1 MNDTIAAAATPLGP
15 SAIGILRLS
24 GPGAVE
30 AVDRVFTPFR
40 GGPMRAR
47 PDRML
52 VYGAFRD
59 REGRVIDHCLAAV
72 SRGPHSYTGEDTAE
86 LQCHGSPTALTMG
99 LEALFQAGARQARP
113 GEFTQRAFLNGKLD
127 LTRTEAVA
135 DLIHAETP
143 AAVRQ
148 AAGQLGGA
156 LAREVN
162 GIYGALADLCA
173 HFHAVLDYP
182 DEDIE
187 PFEAE
192 ELSAALSGA
201 AQRLDGLAAT
211 YQRGRLLNEGVPCAI
226 VGRPNAGKSTL
237 FNALLGYERA
247 IVTAIPGTTRDT
259 VEERVSFGG
268 VLLRLID
275 TAGLRDADDEVERLG
290 VERSRAA
297 LERAELILAVVD
309 ASGGAVR
316 EDMDILRAVEET
328 GKPWIFVAAKKDLT
342 RNSRSVGCVIGSDSG
357 PAVLVGPASALSAS
371 VELSAKTGEGM
382 DKLER
387 AVAALF
393 PPDGGEQAGALL
405 TNARQAEAAGR
416 ARAAVERG
424 ALALQAGLSP
434 DAVVADVE
442 EAMSAL
448 GELTGR
454 TVREDV
460 TARIFERFCVG
471 K

>member
-1 MNDTIAAAATPLGP
+1 MNDTIAAIATPLTP

-24 GPGAVE
+24 GPGAIE
-30 AVDRVFTPFR
+30 AVDAVFSPFH
-40 GGPMRAR
+40 GGPMRSR
-47 PDRML
+47 PDRTL
-52 VYGAFRD
+52 VYGALHD
-59 REGRVIDHCLAAV
+59 REGAVIDHCLCTV
-72 SRGPHSYTGEDTAE
+72 SRAPHSYTGEDTAE
-86 LQCHGSPTALTMG
+86 LQCHGSPAALALG
-99 LEALFQAGARQARP
+99 LEALFAAGARQAKP
-113 GEFTQRAFLNGKLD
+113 GEFTRRAFLNGKLD

-135 DLIHAETP
+135 DLIHAETS

-156 LAREVN
+156 LADVVD
-162 GIYGALADLCA
+162 GIYDGLTNLCA

-187 PFEAE
+187 PFEIA
-192 ELSAALSGA
+192 ELSQALESSAGA
-201 AQRLDGLAAT
+201 LDRLAAT
-211 YQRGRLLNEGVPCAI
+211 YRRGRLLNEGVPCAI

-247 IVTAIPGTTRDT
+247 IVTPIPGTTRDT
-259 VEERVSFGG
+259 VEERVNFGG

-275 TAGLRDADDEVERLG
+275 TAGLRDADDAVEQLG

-297 LERAELILAVVD
+297 IERAELIFVVIDSSQDVTEEDLPVLHLA
-309 ASGGAVR
+309 
-316 EDMDILRAVEET
+316 MDS
-328 GKPWIFVAAKKDLT
+328 GKPWIWVESKCDLSGPVAG
-342 RNSRSVGCVIGSDSG
+342 SVGTVGKGRGSG
-357 PAVLVGPASALSAS
+357 PAAS
-371 VELSAKTGEGM
+371 VWLSAKTGEGM
-382 DKLER
+382 DKLEQ

-393 PPDGGEQAGALL
+393 PADTNIQAGALL
-405 TNARQAEAAGR
+405 TNARQAEAANR
-416 ARAAVERG
+416 ARSAVERG
-424 ALALQAGLSP
+424 AEALQAGLSP

-454 TVREDV
+454 TVSEDV